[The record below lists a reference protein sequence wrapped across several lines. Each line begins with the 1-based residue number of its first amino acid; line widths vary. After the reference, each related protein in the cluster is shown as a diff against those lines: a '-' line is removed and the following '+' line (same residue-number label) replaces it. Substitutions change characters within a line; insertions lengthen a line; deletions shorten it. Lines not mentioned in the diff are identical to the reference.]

1 MNSAR
6 SVRSTSATISLC
18 TTSMRS
24 IRITTSVAKSSGRWA
39 STRAAC
45 AGSIR
50 LSTTAAVCGYS
61 FFR

>member
-1 MNSAR
+1 MSFW
-6 SVRSTSATISLC
+6 
-18 TTSMRS
+18 TTSIRS
-24 IRITTSVAKSSGRWA
+24 IRITTSVAKSSGRLA

-50 LSTTAAVCGYS
+50 ESTTATVCGYS